1 MVGLGVGRVSWVE
14 GRAVFGLSWM
24 DEESVFR
31 KLRSGVANDAKF
43 PDL

>member
-1 MVGLGVGRVSWVE
+1 MLSLGLGRVSWVE
-14 GRAVFGLSWM
+14 ERAVFGLSWM

-31 KLRSGVANDAKF
+31 KLRSGVTNDAKF